1 MASRFNEKRAK
12 KAEFALN
19 KELDTGADKTV
30 YVDIMRGAAN
40 GDGEELLFEKKLSK
54 EEKKRPRKKPGR
66 RKRPPERRR
75 TRRRRARPC
84 RRKRRSLSRTLS
96 RRSPLRTSHPRC
108 DGRRRSRNCRR
119 RRSW

>member
-54 EEKKRPRKKPGR
+54 EEKKSGPEKSPGGEKGRPSEEEPEEGERDPAGGKEGVSRGR
-66 RKRPPERRR
+66 FRG
-75 TRRRRARPC
+75 A
-84 RRKRRSLSRTLS
+84 
-96 RRSPLRTSHPRC
+96 LR
-108 DGRRRSRNCRR
+108 
-119 RRSW
+119 